1 MNHAQKIISK
11 LPLIDTNGL
20 DWNIEIE
27 ITFIQSYQFEVEA
40 GEYLLEVDTYLE
52 RLNDRT
58 YARPNKIVV
67 YENTDN
73 GYALIE
79 LTDAEH
85 EAVAMAINDNI

>member
-1 MNHAQKIISK
+1 MNRAQKIISN

-20 DWNIEIE
+20 DWNIEIGT
-27 ITFIQSYQFEVEA
+27 TFIQSYQFEVEA

-58 YARPNKIVV
+58 YARANKIVV
-67 YENTDN
+67 YENTNN
-73 GYALIE
+73 GYALIY